1 MANRRGLTVIEV
13 LVTVALFWAVMLL
26 AAPALGSFLSRLE
39 FRTAVRGVMIGLS
52 AARSHA
58 ICGCEPVRAEVA
70 GDRLLLS
77 RDRGEGWRVFRGF
90 DLGKKVTVKA
100 NGRPVFSPLGG
111 AAPLCTVT
119 LRDGRHACRVVVS
132 LYGRIRAYGDH

>member
-1 MANRRGLTVIEV
+1 MSSRRGLTVVEV

-39 FRTAVRGVMIGLS
+39 LRSAVRGVMSGLS

-70 GDRLLLS
+70 GGRILLS
-77 RDRGEGWRVFRGF
+77 RDRGAGWRVFRSF
-90 DLGKKVTVKA
+90 ELGNRVMVKA
-100 NGRPVFSPLGG
+100 NGRPVFSPLGN

-119 LRDGRHACRVVVS
+119 LKDGRHACRVVVS
-132 LYGRIRAYGDH
+132 LYGRIKAYEGP

>member
-1 MANRRGLTVIEV
+1 MTDRRGLTVIEV

-39 FRTAVRGVMIGLS
+39 FHSAVRGVVGGLS

-58 ICGCEPVRAEVA
+58 ICGCEPVRAEVS
-70 GDRLLLS
+70 GGRILLS
-77 RDRGEGWRVFRGF
+77 RDRGDGWRVFRGF
-90 DLGKKVTVKA
+90 DLGKRVAVSA
-100 NGRPVFSPLGG
+100 NGRPVFSPLGN
-111 AAPLCTVT
+111 AVPLCTVT

-132 LYGRIRAYGDH
+132 LYGRIRVYGGS

>member
-1 MANRRGLTVIEV
+1 MPSRRGLTVLEV
-13 LVTVALFWAVMLL
+13 LVTVALFWAVTLL

-39 FRTAVRGVMIGLS
+39 FRSAVRGVVGGLS

-58 ICGCEPVRAEVA
+58 ICGCEPVRAEIA
-70 GDRLLLS
+70 GNRLLLS

-90 DLGKKVTVKA
+90 DLAKGLTVRA
-100 NGRPVFSPLGG
+100 NGRPVFSPLGS

-119 LRDGRHACRVVVS
+119 LRDGRHAGRVVVS
-132 LYGRIRAYGDH
+132 LYGRIKAYEDP